1 MLDAVL
7 VSKQTVCLQVIPQLI
22 KALYHC
28 STRSLTGE
36 SAVYSEIDYVF
47 DKIDAAFSTLFQS
60 IDFYMK
66 DWTLQE
72 YYCTLYAELQYFYHK
87 RERWRRV

>member
-28 STRSLTGE
+28 MTHSLTGE

-47 DKIDAAFSTLFQS
+47 DKIDAAFFTLFQS
-60 IDFYMK
+60 IDFYVK

-72 YYCTLYAELQYFYHK
+72 YYCTLYAEL
-87 RERWRRV
+87 

>member
-47 DKIDAAFSTLFQS
+47 DKIQS

-72 YYCTLYAELQYFYHK
+72 YYCTPYAELQYFYHK
-87 RERWRRV
+87 RECWRRV